1 MRPMMRPRPSDDNR
15 ASPGSQR
22 GLGVSSSETLP
33 HRPDSER
40 DRVPPTPLP
49 DLITSL
55 PYGACPRD
63 DVATAGQPTAAQ
75 MGALA
80 RAGVR
85 TVLDLRAAPEPR
97 GYDEAGAVRAVGM
110 EYVLI
115 PVTPE
120 TLDDATFDRFLAV
133 MRDRERRPVLVH
145 CATAN
150 RVGGLL
156 IPFFRIDEGMTEE
169 ASVALAQRVG
179 LRSAEYAAKA
189 LDYARRHGAG

>member
-1 MRPMMRPRPSDDNR
+1 MALD
-15 ASPGSQR
+15 A
-22 GLGVSSSETLP
+22 LVAA
-33 HRPDSER
+33 
-40 DRVPPTPLP
+40 
-49 DLITSL
+49 L
-55 PYGACPRD
+55 PYGACPLD
-63 DVATAGQPTAAQ
+63 DLATAGQPSAAQ
-75 MGALA
+75 MADIA

-85 TVLDLRAAPEPR
+85 TVVDLRAAPEPR

-120 TLDDATFDRFLAV
+120 TLDDATFDRFLVV
-133 MRDRERRPVLVH
+133 MRDAARRPVLVH

-156 IPFFRIDEGMTEE
+156 IPYFRIDERRSERDSLE
-169 ASVALAQRVG
+169 LAKQVG

-189 LDYARRHGAG
+189 FDYARRHGAV